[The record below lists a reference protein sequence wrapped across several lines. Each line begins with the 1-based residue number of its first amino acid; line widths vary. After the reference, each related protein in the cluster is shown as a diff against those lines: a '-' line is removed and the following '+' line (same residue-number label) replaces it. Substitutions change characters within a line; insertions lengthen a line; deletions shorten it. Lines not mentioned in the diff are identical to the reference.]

1 MLQRIVRF
9 SVVVT
14 HMCALQTA
22 EAKVSYHSGI
32 NVGQQQVYSVSM
44 FCFVPEQLTSVSD
57 DLYSHLSQ
65 DVRLHTPK
73 VPAVFA

>member
-1 MLQRIVRF
+1 MIFV
-9 SVVVT
+9 
-14 HMCALQTA
+14 CAWQTA
-22 EAKVSYHSGI
+22 EAKVSYHSGT

-73 VPAVFA
+73 VPAGLDRPACAQC

>member
-1 MLQRIVRF
+1 
-9 SVVVT
+9 
-14 HMCALQTA
+14 
-22 EAKVSYHSGI
+22 VSYHSGI

-73 VPAVFA
+73 VPAVFG